1 MTINLK
7 KGEGINLS
15 KQAPGLK
22 KAGVGLGWD
31 VNSSEIG
38 TDFDLDVSVFMLGAN
53 GKIPSEK
60 FFVFYNNLESA
71 DGAVKSSGDSRT
83 GKGQGDD
90 ETIRIDLQKVDSSIQ
105 EIVFIVTIFQAE
117 ARRQNFGQVRN
128 SSIRIY
134 DEETQTEVTRYELEE
149 DFSRETS
156 VEIGRLSKEG
166 NEWQFKA
173 VGQGSNS
180 DLETY
185 VAQYA

>member
-15 KQAPGLK
+15 KESPGLK

-31 VNSSEIG
+31 VNASDTG
-38 TDFDLDVSVFMLGAN
+38 DQFDLDVSVFMLGAN

-71 DGAVKSSGDSRT
+71 DGAVMSSGDSRT
-83 GKGQGDD
+83 GKGSGDD
-90 ETIRIDLQKVDSSIQ
+90 ETIRIDLEKVDSSIQ

-128 SSIRIY
+128 SFIRIY
-134 DEETQTEVTRYELEE
+134 DETTQTEITRYELEE
-149 DFSRETS
+149 DFARETAI
-156 VEIGRLSKEG
+156 EIGRLSKSG
-166 NEWQFKA
+166 NEWQFLA
-173 VGQGSNS
+173 VGQGYNS
-180 DLETY
+180 DLESF

>member
-1 MTINLK
+1 M
-7 KGEGINLS
+7 
-15 KQAPGLK
+15 
-22 KAGVGLGWD
+22 
-31 VNSSEIG
+31 
-38 TDFDLDVSVFMLGAN
+38 
-53 GKIPSEK
+53 
-60 FFVFYNNLESA
+60 
-71 DGAVKSSGDSRT
+71 KSSGDSRT
-83 GKGQGDD
+83 GKAQGDD

-180 DLETY
+180 DLEAY